1 MTEFVGGG
9 ASLWSVFQVIQQRL
23 ASTVFIDYFDEE
35 LVNKLQVTLNSINEV
50 LDDAETKQYQ
60 NLDVKNWLS
69 DLKLVSY
76 KVEQVLDVIAI
87 EAQQKESFDL
97 TRLTRSILESIDS
110 SAVDCENYIL
120 QRELQ
125 QRLAGKRYLLVLDDV
140 WNKDRHTWDNFILRF
155 SGSSGCK
162 MIVTTRNMEV
172 ASVMRSTRLL
182 HLKQLE
188 ENDSWSLFVKY
199 AFR

>member
-1 MTEFVGGG
+1 DKVPIISIVGLMGMG
-9 ASLWSVFQVIQQRL
+9 KTTLAQLVFNDHRIMEQ
-23 ASTVFIDYFDEE
+23 FDFK
-35 LVNKLQVTLNSINEV
+35 VWVR
-50 LDDAETKQYQ
+50 
-60 NLDVKNWLS
+60 
-69 DLKLVSY
+69 VS
-76 KVEQVLDVIAI
+76 
-87 EAQQKESFDL
+87 ESFDL

-199 AFR
+199 AFRGRNVFEYPNLELIGKKIVKMWGGGVTFSSEVH

>member
-1 MTEFVGGG
+1 MGKTTL
-9 ASLWSVFQVIQQRL
+9 AQLVFNDHRIMEQ
-23 ASTVFIDYFDEE
+23 FDFK
-35 LVNKLQVTLNSINEV
+35 VWVR
-50 LDDAETKQYQ
+50 
-60 NLDVKNWLS
+60 
-69 DLKLVSY
+69 VS
-76 KVEQVLDVIAI
+76 
-87 EAQQKESFDL
+87 ESFDL

-199 AFR
+199 AFRGRNVFEYPNLELIGKKIVKKCGGLPLALKTLGSILQTKSSEPEWVKILESNFWHLPE